1 MSVQHTS
8 NIKNMSEPQITSNM
22 SEPQNTAM
30 NIPCVLNE
38 KGLECYEN
46 NRDSKIIPP
55 HHNMMIMRVASY
67 DSGQEIYLIRSTTDP
82 SLTDYY
88 YADNLLF

>member
-1 MSVQHTS
+1 
-8 NIKNMSEPQITSNM
+8 MSEQNTSKPGNTSNM
-22 SEPQNTAM
+22 SEPQNSAM

-38 KGLECYEN
+38 KGLECYKN

-55 HHNMMIMRVASY
+55 HHNMMIMDIASY